1 MSEINSI
8 ANGTFTIGSTS
19 ATTFSAGPGISITQP
34 SEGVVRIA
42 NDETVLWSGTG
53 NAGEFSLSES
63 YKNFEKIGI
72 THGCRWAPAERTFG
86 EDAIFDT
93 NLFNTYSG
101 ASIIATELGMTD
113 ITGSSNLYTH
123 FSITPITPVNDTKLK
138 MWSSMV
144 TFLITPTGNAATVT
158 GNHKHEESRTI
169 YKIYGINR
177 ISGSNA

>member
-1 MSEINSI
+1 MAEINSI
-8 ANGTFTIGSTS
+8 ANGSFVLGQTS
-19 ATTFSAGPGISITQP
+19 ATNFVAGPGIKIDEP
-34 SEGVVRIA
+34 SAGTVRIG
-42 NDETVLWSGTG
+42 NDETVLWSGAS
-53 NAGEFSLSES
+53 NAGEFTLNET

-101 ASIIATELGMTD
+101 ASIIATELGLTD
-113 ITGSSNLYTH
+113 ITGNSNLYTH

-138 MWSSMV
+138 MWSSRV

-158 GNHKHEESRTI
+158 GNHKHEDARTI